1 MLLMPINPSPVATT
15 EAALAGH
22 TPMMQQFLRIKAD
35 HPNALLLYRMGDFY
49 ELFYGDAERAAPL
62 LGITLTRRGVSAGE
76 PIPMAGVP
84 VQSLEQHLARLLR
97 LGESVAVCEQIGDPA
112 TSKGPVER
120 KVVRIVTPGTLTD
133 ASLLPERDDRTLLAL
148 APARRVRGTAP
159 KDPLIGLAWMVL
171 ASGECWLAEVPLSML
186 PGEIERLRPAEV
198 LVPATASSPHGA
210 TSFTSTTSGP
220 KQETFAQ
227 TVSTAAVAALGAAG
241 RALALVEAD
250 ADGFDAERG
259 RVLLTQTLAVRDLAG
274 TDAQELDTAL
284 AAAAGLIAYVTRTQG
299 RAPSH
304 LQQVRVHHPREF
316 LILDAV
322 ARRNL
327 ELVETLRG
335 EAAPTLLS
343 LLDQCETAAGGRR
356 LRRWIDAP
364 LRDPALIRQRQSR
377 IAALLERPS
386 HQRQGIALRPLLRS
400 TADFERIAARIA
412 LGSVRPRELAALRD
426 GFHAAVALQD
436 ALGHIDA
443 SAQCFGSL
451 VEALARPA
459 LAASLLEQ
467 RLADEPSALVRD
479 GGVMRPG
486 FHPELDA
493 LRSLDQD
500 SGGWLSELEAR
511 ERARTGIPNLRVGF
525 NGVHGFFIEVTNGQ
539 STKVPDD
546 YRRRQTLKN
555 AERYVTPELKAFEDR
570 ALSARDR
577 ALALEKSLWDELITA
592 LQPEITSLQ
601 RLGSAVAELDVLEN
615 LAERADTLNWTRPR
629 FEPLPGI
636 EIRGGR
642 HPVVEQALERTAQ
655 RFTPNDCVLR
665 DDRRLAVITGPNMGG
680 KSTFMR
686 QTALIVI
693 LAHLGSYVP
702 ATDCVLGPIDRVFT
716 RIGASDDLASG
727 RSTFMVEM
735 TEAAAILNAAT
746 PQSLVLMDEIGRG
759 TSTFD
764 GLSLAHAIAARML
777 SANRCLTL
785 FATHYFELTQL
796 AVTHT
801 GAFNLH
807 LGAIEHGGGIVF
819 LHTVEPGPASQ
830 SYGLEVARLAGLP
843 AAVIRAARH
852 WLVELEN
859 RTSQHDPQGNLFGTA
874 ELFGAPVVGAPA
886 QDPGLEEHAP
896 DPEWAALRALRDRL
910 AELDPDTMTPR
921 EALEA
926 IYALRLVADR

>member
-1 MLLMPINPSPVATT
+1 MDESTPSATGL
-15 EAALAGH
+15 EKH

-49 ELFYGDAERAAPL
+49 EMFYGDAERAAPL

-84 VQSLEQHLARLLR
+84 VVSLEQNLAKLLR
-97 LGESVAVCEQIGDPA
+97 LGESVAVCEQIGDPS

-133 ASLLPERDDRTLLAL
+133 AGLLPERDDRPLLAIT
-148 APARRVRGTAP
+148 PARKLRGSP
-159 KDPLIGLAWMVL
+159 PRDPIIGLAWIVL
-171 ASGECWLAEVPLSML
+171 ASGECWLAELPLSML
-186 PGEIERLRPAEV
+186 PGEIERLRPAEL
-198 LVPATASSPHGA
+198 LVPSS
-210 TSFTSTTSGP
+210 
-220 KQETFAQ
+220 TFAQ
-227 TVSTAAVAALGAAG
+227 TVSAAVTTALGPAG
-241 RALALVEAD
+241 RSLALVETD
-250 ADGFDAERG
+250 ADGFDADRG
-259 RVLLTQTLAVRDLAG
+259 RALLTQSLSVRDLAG
-274 TDAQELDTAL
+274 TDANDLNTAL
-284 AAAAGLIAYVTRTQG
+284 AAAAGLIAYVGRTQG
-299 RAPSH
+299 QAPSH
-304 LQQVRVHHPREF
+304 LQKIRVHHPDEF
-316 LILDAV
+316 LVVDAV

-327 ELVETLRG
+327 ELFETLRG
-335 EAAPTLLS
+335 EAEPTLLS
-343 LLDQCETAAGGRR
+343 LLDHCETAAGGRR
-356 LRRWIDAP
+356 LRRWIDTP
-364 LRDPALIRQRQSR
+364 LRSRTQILDRQRC
-377 IAALLERPS
+377 ITALLERLES
-386 HQRQGIALRPLLRS
+386 SAHRRQGTLLRPLLRA

-426 GFHAAVALQD
+426 GFNASQALQD
-436 ALGHIDA
+436 ALIQLDPLGLT
-443 SAQCFGSL
+443 FT
-451 VEALARPA
+451 ALIQGLERPS

-467 RLADEPSALVRD
+467 QLADEPSAQIRD

-486 FHPELDA
+486 FHPELDT
-493 LRSLDQD
+493 LRALDQD
-500 SGGWLSELEAR
+500 SGAWLAELETR

-525 NGVHGFFIEVTNGQ
+525 NGVHGFFIEVSHGQ
-539 STKVPDD
+539 TTKVPDD

-555 AERYVTPELKAFEDR
+555 AERYVTPELKSFEDR
-570 ALSARDR
+570 ALSAKDR
-577 ALALEKSLWDELITA
+577 ALALEKSLWEALIA
-592 LQPEITSLQ
+592 SLQPTIACLQ
-601 RLGSAVAELDVLEN
+601 RLGSAVADLDVLEN

-642 HPVVEQALERTAQ
+642 HPVVEQALERTGQ

-693 LAHLGSYVP
+693 LAHVGSFVP
-702 ATDCVLGPIDRVFT
+702 AADCVLGPIDRVFT

-735 TEAAAILNAAT
+735 TEAAAILNAAS
-746 PQSLVLMDEIGRG
+746 PRSLVLMDEIGRG

-777 SANRCLTL
+777 TSNRCLTL

-796 AVTHT
+796 AVTHA

-807 LGAIEHGGGIVF
+807 LSAIEHAGGIVF
-819 LHTVEPGPASQ
+819 LHSVEAGPASQ

-843 AAVIRAARH
+843 APVIRAARQS
-852 WLVELEN
+852 LVLLEN
-859 RTSQHDPQGNLFGTA
+859 KSSQNDPQGNLFGDLTIGTV
-874 ELFGAPVVGAPA
+874 EPTI
-886 QDPGLEEHAP
+886 
-896 DPEWAALRALRDRL
+896 PESEADASPEFIALRALRDQL
-910 AELDPDTMTPR
+910 AGLDLDAMTPR

-926 IYALRLVADR
+926 LYALQTDLGE

>member
-1 MLLMPINPSPVATT
+1 MTAPMDASNPRA
-15 EAALAGH
+15 EGIEKH

-49 ELFYGDAERAAPL
+49 EMFYGDAERAAPL

-84 VQSLEQHLARLLR
+84 VVSLEQNLAKLLR
-97 LGESVAVCEQIGDPA
+97 LGESVAVCEQIGDPS

-133 ASLLPERDDRTLLAL
+133 ASLLPDRDDRPLLAI
-148 APARRVRGTAP
+148 APARKSRGPAP
-159 KDPLIGLAWMVL
+159 KDPIIGLAWIVL
-171 ASGECWLAEVPLSML
+171 ASGECWLAELPLSML
-186 PGEIERLRPAEV
+186 PGEIERLRPAEL
-198 LVPATASSPHGA
+198 LVPSSP
-210 TSFTSTTSGP
+210 
-220 KQETFAQ
+220 FAQ
-227 TVSTAAVAALGAAG
+227 SVSAAAVTALGAAG
-241 RALALVEAD
+241 RLLALVESD
-250 ADGFDAERG
+250 PDGFDADRG
-259 RVLLTQTLAVRDLAG
+259 RALLTQSLSVPDLAG
-274 TDAQELDTAL
+274 TDANPLDTAL
-284 AAAAGLIAYVTRTQG
+284 AAAAGLIAYVGRTQG

-304 LQQVRVHHPREF
+304 LQQIRVHHPQEF
-316 LILDAV
+316 LVVDSV

-335 EAAPTLLS
+335 ETEPTLLS
-343 LLDQCETAAGGRR
+343 VLDHCETAAGGRR
-356 LRRWIDAP
+356 LRRWVDTP
-364 LRDPALIRQRQSR
+364 LRDTTRILARQRC
-377 IAALLERPS
+377 IITLLERPT
-386 HQRQGIALRPLLRS
+386 HIRQGALLRPLLRA

-426 GFHAAVALQD
+426 GFQATRALQD
-436 ALGHIDA
+436 ALNQIDPQGLTFA
-443 SAQCFGSL
+443 EIVQRL
-451 VEALARPA
+451 ERPQ
-459 LAASLLEQ
+459 LAASLLEAQ
-467 RLADEPSALVRD
+467 LADEPGAQIRD
-479 GGVMRPG
+479 GGVIRGG
-486 FHPELDA
+486 FHPELDT
-493 LRSLDQD
+493 LRGLDQD
-500 SGGWLSELEAR
+500 SGTWLAELEAR

-555 AERYVTPELKAFEDR
+555 AERYVTPELKVFEDR
-570 ALSARDR
+570 ALSAKDR
-577 ALALEKSLWDELITA
+577 ALALEKSLWEALIAA
-592 LQPEITSLQ
+592 LQPSIASLQ
-601 RLGSAVAELDVLEN
+601 TLGSAVADLDVLEN
-615 LAERADTLNWTRPR
+615 LAERADTLNWNRPR

-642 HPVVEQALERTAQ
+642 HPVVEQALERTGQ

-693 LAHLGSYVP
+693 LAHIGSFVP
-702 ATDCVLGPIDRVFT
+702 ASECILGPIDRVFT

-735 TEAAAILNAAT
+735 TEAAAILNAAS
-746 PQSLVLMDEIGRG
+746 PSSLVLMDEIGRG

-777 SANRCLTL
+777 TGNRCLTL

-796 AVTHT
+796 AVTHA

-807 LGAIEHGGGIVF
+807 LSAIEHAGGIVF
-819 LHTVEPGPASQ
+819 LHSVEAGPASQ

-843 AAVIRAARH
+843 AAVIRAARQS
-852 WLVELEN
+852 LIVLESKS
-859 RTSQHDPQGNLFGTA
+859 SQHDPQGNLFGDLMEPSVGLTVESVMPEA
-874 ELFGAPVVGAPA
+874 EAGA
-886 QDPGLEEHAP
+886 
-896 DPEWAALRALRDRL
+896 DPEVETLRALRDQL
-910 AELDPDTMTPR
+910 AGLDPDTMTPR
-921 EALEA
+921 DALEA
-926 IYALRLVADR
+926 LYALRSGLGE

>member
-1 MLLMPINPSPVATT
+1 MPITPSAVVTT

-35 HPNALLLYRMGDFY
+35 HPNVLLLYRMGDFY
-49 ELFYGDAERAAPL
+49 ELFYSDAERAAPL

-84 VQSLEQHLARLLR
+84 VQSLEQHLARLIR

-148 APARRVRGTAP
+148 APARRSRGTGP

-171 ASGECWLAEVPLSML
+171 ASGECWLAEVALSML
-186 PGEIERLRPAEV
+186 PGEIERLRPAEL
-198 LVPATASSPHGA
+198 LVPASAGGPFSATAA
-210 TSFTSTTSGP
+210 TQTESFG
-220 KQETFAQ
+220 Q
-227 TVSTAAVAALGAAG
+227 TVSAAAIAGLGTAG
-241 RALALVEAD
+241 RSIALVEAE
-250 ADGFDAERG
+250 ADGFDTDRG
-259 RVLLTQTLAVRDLAG
+259 RALLTQTMAVRDLAG
-274 TDAQELDTAL
+274 TDAQSLDTAL

-316 LILDAV
+316 LVLDAV

-335 EAAPTLLS
+335 ESAPTLLS

-364 LRDPALIRQRQSR
+364 LRDPAQIRQRQSR
-377 IAALLERPS
+377 VAALLERPL
-386 HQRQGIALRPLLRS
+386 HERQGVSLRPLLRA

-426 GFHAAVALQD
+426 GFNAALALQD
-436 ALGHIDA
+436 ALGQIDA
-443 SAQCFGSL
+443 DTGCFGSL
-451 VEALARPA
+451 SEGLARPG
-459 LAASLLEQ
+459 LAAALLEQ
-467 RLADEPSALVRD
+467 QLADEPGAQIRD

-486 FHPELDA
+486 FRPELDT

-500 SGGWLSELEAR
+500 SGGWLAELEAR
-511 ERARTGIPNLRVGF
+511 ERSRTGIPNLRVGF

-555 AERYVTPELKAFEDR
+555 AERYITPELKAFEDR

-577 ALALEKSLWDELITA
+577 ALALEKSLWEELIAA
-592 LQPEITSLQ
+592 LQPEIASLQ

-642 HPVVEQALERTAQ
+642 HPVVEQALERSAQ
-655 RFTPNDCVLR
+655 RFNPNDCVLR

-777 SANRCLTL
+777 STNRCLTL

-796 AVTHT
+796 AVTHA

-807 LGAIEHGGGIVF
+807 LSAIEHGGGIVF

-843 AAVIRAARH
+843 TSVIRSARQL
-852 WLVELEN
+852 LVTLEN
-859 RTSQHDPQGNLFGTA
+859 RSSQNDPQGDLFA
-874 ELFGAPVVGAPA
+874 AAFSGATVEDAGLDDPVPVPV
-886 QDPGLEEHAP
+886 P
-896 DPEWAALRALRDRL
+896 DEDADEDEDEDEDWAALRDLQERL
-910 AELDPDTMTPR
+910 AGLDPDSMTPR

-926 IYALRLVADR
+926 LYALRRSAGH